1 MHTRLW
7 LVSHAA
13 TAAMRAGRFPSD
25 DPLDARGIADVHAY
39 RERFAQ
45 SDVPHDASVFVSPAL
60 CARETADALGLAAQP
75 APALADM
82 DYGHWRGQRVADVAA
97 DDPAALSAWSTDPDA
112 VVPGGESFA
121 AVAARV
127 ARWLDALDD
136 VPVVVAVTHAVVIRA
151 AVLHALQASLAAGM
165 RVEIGPLSRVELRR
179 SMRGWVWSPGA

>member
-25 DPLDARGIADVHAY
+25 DPLDARGIADAHAY
-39 RERFAQ
+39 RERF
-45 SDVPHDASVFVSPAL
+45 DVPRDATAFVSPAL

-75 APALADM
+75 ASALSDM
-82 DYGHWRGQRVADVAA
+82 DYGHWRGQRVADVAN
-97 DDPAALSAWSTDPDA
+97 DDPSALSAWSTDPDA

-121 AVAARV
+121 AVATRV

-136 VPVVVAVTHAVVIRA
+136 VPFVVAVTHAVVIRA
-151 AVLHALQASLAAGM
+151 AVLHALQAPLDAGM
-165 RVEIGPLSRVELRR
+165 RIEIGPLSRVELRR
-179 SMRGWVWSPGA
+179 SMRGWVWWPGA